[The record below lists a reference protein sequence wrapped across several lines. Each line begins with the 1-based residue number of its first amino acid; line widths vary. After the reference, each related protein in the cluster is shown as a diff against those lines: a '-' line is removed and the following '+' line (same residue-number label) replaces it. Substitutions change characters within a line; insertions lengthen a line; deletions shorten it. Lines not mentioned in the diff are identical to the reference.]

1 MAYFYSASSFIINYN
16 PISLGLYTAS
26 NVLNLLTSSEYSEKS
41 KNQYIK
47 NYNLLRKPVLE
58 NIKNY
63 DLIMIDMDGVLKKG
77 YKKLSIS
84 DIVIKKLNQLKLP
97 YIILTNDCDKDPKSI
112 KHDLQ
117 LMNIELGNKNHVIS
131 ASLLI
136 KNKLMNIFDK
146 QNKEGR
152 FNYKLKKNIGVIT
165 NYELYN
171 YLKSKVTFKYKGI
184 KFYNINNNVIPQNL
198 DYIVVGSLE
207 NNENFDQNLVKSF
220 QWIYNNPEAE
230 LIIGCPD
237 IQDVING
244 EKILNYSPINI
255 LKEIESRVRSNHT
268 SFDIKALN
276 KTLINDELEASDK
289 VKKYKIK
296 NNQIIIG
303 KPHIDS
309 MTNILDYYNIDYS
322 LVGKKDVNNSGK
334 ILMIGDNLN
343 TDIKLG
349 FNLNCDTALVMSGV
363 TSYDDLINICR
374 YDSEKKKLIDK
385 LDYIIPDLSY
395 IAL

>member
-1 MAYFYSASSFIINYN
+1 M
-16 PISLGLYTAS
+16 
-26 NVLNLLTSSEYSEKS
+26 
-41 KNQYIK
+41 
-47 NYNLLRKPVLE
+47 
-58 NIKNY
+58 
-63 DLIMIDMDGVLKKG
+63 
-77 YKKLSIS
+77 
-84 DIVIKKLNQLKLP
+84 
-97 YIILTNDCDKDPKSI
+97 
-112 KHDLQ
+112 
-117 LMNIELGNKNHVIS
+117 
-131 ASLLI
+131 
-136 KNKLMNIFDK
+136 
-146 QNKEGR
+146 
-152 FNYKLKKNIGVIT
+152 
-165 NYELYN
+165 
-171 YLKSKVTFKYKGI
+171 
-184 KFYNINNNVIPQNL
+184 

-322 LVGKKDVNNSGK
+322 LDGKKDVNNSGK